1 MKLFGWELKRREKA
15 AGSLA
20 PVDNRGGWWG
30 VVRES
35 FAGAWQ
41 QNVEVKLDTVLTY
54 STVFRCIS
62 LISSDIAKMRM
73 RLVQRDGDGIWSEV
87 ENTAHSP
94 VLRKPNRYQTRI
106 QFFTHWMESKLIHGN
121 TYVLKQRDNRKVVTS
136 LYVLDPTRVKV
147 LVAPDGDVFYRLS
160 RDDLSGQHE
169 DDVTVPASEIIHD
182 RWNTI
187 YHPLVGT
194 SPIYACGLAA
204 VQGIRI
210 QSNSANFFGNGAK
223 PGGIITATGKISP
236 ETAQEL
242 RDYWN
247 ANYTGE
253 NAGRTAVLADGLGY
267 QPLSV
272 TATDSQLIEQLKW
285 SAETVCSVFGVPAYK
300 VGVGPAPAHNNIE
313 AMDAQ
318 YYAQCLQVHIENIE
332 LCLDEGLGLLDAK
345 DGKVLGTEFD
355 LDDLMRMDT
364 ATQVETLSKGVLG
377 GLFKPDEGRAKLGM
391 KPVAGGD
398 SVYLQEQN
406 YSLAALAKRDAKDD
420 PWGGDTPQSDD
431 PADKEPAGAD
441 RADDEPEVDLDD
453 EANEDVERAWSYA

>member
-1 MKLFGWELKRREKA
+1 MQIFGLEIKRREKA
-15 AGSLA
+15 SGSLA

-30 VVRES
+30 IVREA

-62 LISSDIAKMRM
+62 LISSDIAKMRI
-73 RLVQRDGDGIWSEV
+73 RLVQRDSNGIWTEV
-87 ENTAHSP
+87 DNSAFSP

-106 QFFTHWMESKLIHGN
+106 QFYTNWMESKLIHGN
-121 TYVLKQRDNRKVVTS
+121 TYVFKQRDNRNVVTD
-136 LYVLDPTRVKV
+136 LFVLDPTKVKV
-147 LVAPDGDVFYRLS
+147 LVAADGGVFYQLS
-160 RDDLSGQHE
+160 RDDLSGQHS
-169 DDVTVPASEIIHD
+169 DDLTVPASEIIHD

-210 QSNSANFFGNGAK
+210 QSNSAKFFGNGAK
-223 PGGIITATGKISP
+223 PSGIITAVGKIST
-236 ETAQEL
+236 EAAQEL

-247 ANYTGE
+247 SNYSGD
-253 NAGRTAVLADGLGY
+253 NAGKTAVLADGLDY
-267 QPLSV
+267 KPLSMS
-272 TATDSQLIEQLKW
+272 ATDSQLIEQLKW
-285 SAETVCSVFGVPAYK
+285 SAETVCSAFGVPAYK
-300 VGVGPAPAHNNIE
+300 VGVGQPPAYNNIE

-332 LCLDEGLGLLDAK
+332 LCLDEGLGLSEPK

-364 ATQVETLSKGVLG
+364 KTQVDALSAAVG
-377 GLFKPDEGRAKLGM
+377 GSIMTPNAALKKMNQP
-391 KPVAGGD
+391 PVEGGD
-398 SVYLQEQN
+398 TIYMQQQN
-406 YSLAALAKRDAKDD
+406 YSLAALNKRDA
-420 PWGGDTPQSDD
+420 
-431 PADKEPAGAD
+431 GAD
-441 RADDEPEVDLDD
+441 PFGKAAGGAANDNTNQGKELHAIGVVTRCLGEFE
-453 EANEDVERAWSYA
+453 EAA

>member
-1 MKLFGWELKRREKA
+1 MKIFGLEITRRDKA

-30 VVRES
+30 IVKES
-35 FAGAWQ
+35 FTGAWQ

-54 STVFRCIS
+54 STVFRCVS
-62 LISSDIAKMRM
+62 LISSDIAKMRI
-73 RLVQRDGDGIWSEV
+73 RLVQRDADGIWQEV
-87 ENTAHSP
+87 ENTAHTP

-121 TYVLKQRDNRKVVTS
+121 TYVLKQRDNRNVVTA

-147 LVAPDGDVFYRLS
+147 LVAGDGDVFYQLS
-160 RDDLSGQHE
+160 RDDLSGQHS

-223 PGGIITATGKISP
+223 PSGIITATGKISP
-236 ETAQEL
+236 EAAQEL
-242 RDYWN
+242 RTYWN

-253 NAGRTAVLADGLGY
+253 NAGKTAVLADGLGY
-267 QPLSV
+267 QPLSMK
-272 TATDSQLIEQLKW
+272 ATDSQLIEQLKW

-300 VGVGPAPAHNNIE
+300 AGVGQAPAYNNIE

-318 YYAQCLQVHIENIE
+318 YYAQCLQVHIESIE
-332 LCLDEGLGLLDAK
+332 ICLDEGLGLLEAK

-364 ATQVETLSKGVLG
+364 ATQVDALSKAVG
-377 GLFKPDEGRAKLGM
+377 GSIMTPNAALKRMNQP
-391 KPVAGGD
+391 PVEGGD
-398 SVYLQEQN
+398 TIYMQQQN
-406 YSLAALAKRDAKDD
+406 YSLAALNKRDA
-420 PWGGDTPQSDD
+420 
-431 PADKEPAGAD
+431 GAD
-441 RADDEPEVDLDD
+441 PFGTAKPVAANDNDPPEPE
-453 EANEDVERAWSYA
+453 EDVDEDANKALNEAWERAYA